1 MLKLLLIAACIGHI
15 MCGFCDCLLS
25 YSKGR
30 RLNLKDIKDSEKMS
44 KMFEGMP
51 LWQPMTSI
59 ILGVFSIIIF
69 TFGYLALSSWMHK
82 YNVTLSCVML
92 ASTIVFVVPIAVH
105 HVICGIVEWFYIKL
119 GRTDEARSLV
129 LGFQKETISTMF
141 VGYLGWLVFLLV
153 FFIEIVMGKTDLPI
167 WACVFNTLPLMII
180 LTPTK
185 FAAKGNIA
193 GALMFLGLAVL
204 L

>member
-1 MLKLLLIAACIGHI
+1 MLKLLLIVAFIGHI

-30 RLNLKDIKDSEKMS
+30 RLNLKDIKDPEKMT
-44 KMFEGMP
+44 KMFEAMP

-59 ILGVFSIIIF
+59 ILGSFSITIF

-82 YNVTLSCVML
+82 YNVTLSYVML
-92 ASTIVFVVPIAVH
+92 ASAIVFVVPIAVH

-153 FFIEIVMGKTDLPI
+153 LFIEIVMGKTDLPI

-180 LTPTK
+180 LT
-185 FAAKGNIA
+185 
-193 GALMFLGLAVL
+193 
-204 L
+204 

>member
-1 MLKLLLIAACIGHI
+1 MLKLLLIVACIGHI

-30 RLNLKDIKDSEKMS
+30 RLNLKDIKDSEKMA
-44 KMFEGMP
+44 KMFEAMP

-59 ILGVFSIIIF
+59 ILGAFSITIF

-82 YNVTLSCVML
+82 YNVTLSYVML
-92 ASTIVFVVPIAVH
+92 AGAIVFVIPIAVH

-153 FFIEIVMGKTDLPI
+153 LFIEIVMGKTDLPI

>member
-1 MLKLLLIAACIGHI
+1 MLKLLLIVACIGHI

-30 RLNLKDIKDSEKMS
+30 RLNLKDIKDSEKMA

-59 ILGVFSIIIF
+59 ILGTFSITIF

-82 YNVTLSCVML
+82 YNVTLSYVML
-92 ASTIVFVVPIAVH
+92 ASAIVFVIPIAVH

-129 LGFQKETISTMF
+129 LGFQKENISTMF

-153 FFIEIVMGKTDLPI
+153 LFIEIVMGKTDLPI

>member
-1 MLKLLLIAACIGHI
+1 MLKLLLIVACIGHI

-30 RLNLKDIKDSEKMS
+30 RLNLKDIKDPEKMT
-44 KMFEGMP
+44 KMFEAMP
-51 LWQPMTSI
+51 LWQPMASI

-82 YNVTLSCVML
+82 YNVTLSYVML
-92 ASTIVFVVPIAVH
+92 AGAIVFVVPIAVH

-153 FFIEIVMGKTDLPI
+153 FFIEIVMEKTDLSI

>member
-1 MLKLLLIAACIGHI
+1 MLKLLLIVACIGHI

>member
-59 ILGVFSIIIF
+59 IPGVFSITIF

-82 YNVTLSCVML
+82 YNVTLSYVML
-92 ASTIVFVVPIAVH
+92 ASAIVFVVPIAVH

-153 FFIEIVMGKTDLPI
+153 LFIEIVMGKTDLPI